1 MEDPI
6 CRSICRWSFRA
17 FINEIGIG
25 GGHYDRAP
33 ATPPGMR
40 VRTGRFE
47 ELRSGEAG
55 DTEGIHPPEG

>member
-1 MEDPI
+1 MATQHG
-6 CRSICRWSFRA
+6 RQVLM
-17 FINEIGIG
+17 IGIG
-25 GGHYDRAP
+25 GGRYDRAS

-55 DTEGIHPPEG
+55 VTEGIHPPEG

>member
-1 MEDPI
+1 MPAGGAP
-6 CRSICRWSFRA
+6 CRVIRGSHRLRF
-17 FINEIGIG
+17 EIGIG
-25 GGHYDRAP
+25 GGRYDRAP

>member
-1 MEDPI
+1 MRAVTVGTAQDPR
-6 CRSICRWSFRA
+6 CDYTDG
-17 FINEIGIG
+17 IGIG
-25 GGHYDRAP
+25 GGRYDRAP

>member
-1 MEDPI
+1 MGAAGQKHEN
-6 CRSICRWSFRA
+6 R
-17 FINEIGIG
+17 IGIG
-25 GGHYDRAP
+25 GGRCDRAP